1 MDKSQQKS
9 LCPPPHTRIRT
20 PGPRACEKPEQRWV
34 QVTAVRP
41 VENWVKWKGKT
52 AQPSSIALSAPLL
65 LVYRDLLPLRAAHR
79 QQREE

>member
-1 MDKSQQKS
+1 M
-9 LCPPPHTRIRT
+9 
-20 PGPRACEKPEQRWV
+20 